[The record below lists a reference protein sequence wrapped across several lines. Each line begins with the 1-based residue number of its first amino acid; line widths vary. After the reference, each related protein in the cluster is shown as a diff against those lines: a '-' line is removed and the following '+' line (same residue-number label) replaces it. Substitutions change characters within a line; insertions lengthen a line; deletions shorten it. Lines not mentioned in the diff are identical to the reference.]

1 MYRIGHIV
9 CFLLWALTAQS
20 QGDLCNTL
28 PAGSGVGGFD
38 IVGGINAG
46 CSPLRVEVIN
56 TSGSTDIHYNFDY
69 QGQDLST
76 LSQTTTNTI
85 DVLFATTIARPYT
98 ILQYGKDAS
107 GKAIYA
113 CKTVSVRPNLQ
124 PEFSYSTC
132 SNNFISLIVPDT
144 PLNNFDYYT
153 IDWGGSRTGGKPQ
166 IETIYKADLPFK
178 GNTIYAVAGLTKNIK
193 VEGQNNIPTGCQP
206 PPYRSISLGGDGDIP
221 KITNLEMLPGGKDV
235 KLTFT
240 GEFDQHDIYQREVD
254 KSYTYPNSI
263 LKSNPGSITLPII
276 GNKANCFMVYRNP
289 GCIQLSGEACT
300 ISLDSIVPNGPF
312 ENIINWESF
321 VIGGP
326 QLILQTSQINSV
338 SYKLN
343 VQEVEPNTIFNRL
356 KSPVVAPFTDVI
368 TKCNIKYCYQ
378 VEALIS
384 GTWGQSPW
392 IPYTSKVLSEVK
404 CIDRKA
410 LKPPSIEKTLVTVED
425 ETLIKFLYTNPVGWP
440 VPIDSVYL
448 YEEKSSNTALF
459 SKAVNIPTS
468 PFFEINKNT
477 FDDSYCF
484 KMTFKDKC
492 ESVSQFSDLVCTVNL
507 KENNALLNWS
517 QELPF
522 STENIQSY
530 KIFATNEN
538 SGIESEISNFNS
550 SVLSEL
556 VDLSGFDKEAKYRI
570 KTIGD
575 NGGESFSNTVVIP
588 IDVLLFLPNVF
599 TPNGDGNNDL
609 LQIKGR
615 LGRVKSLNFQVLNRW
630 GEVVYR
636 STKFTDSWDG
646 IINGKQA
653 SRGTYFYKAKILL
666 TDGEEL
672 IKSGSFELIR

>member
-9 CFLLWALTAQS
+9 CFLLWALTAQG

-28 PAGSGVGGFD
+28 PAGSGVSGFD

-69 QGQDLST
+69 KGQDLST

-132 SNNFISLIVPDT
+132 NNNFLNLIIPAT
-144 PLNNFDYYT
+144 SANNFDYYT
-153 IDWGGSRTGGKPQ
+153 IDWGDASPIQ
-166 IETIYKADLPFK
+166 NVAALPFSFSK
-178 GNTIYAVAGLTKNIK
+178 NYSTSDLTRNIK
-193 VEGQNNIPTGCQP
+193 VQGHNTIPNGCP
-206 PPYRSISLGGDGDIP
+206 PPPFKTINMDSSGDLPNITSL
-221 KITNLEMLPGGKDV
+221 ESLPGGKDI

-240 GEFDQHDIYQREVD
+240 GQFDQHDIYQREID
-254 KSYTYPNSI
+254 KSYVLYDTI
-263 LKSNPGSITLPII
+263 LSSNPGSITLPII
-276 GNKANCFMVYRNP
+276 GKKANCFMVFRNP
-289 GCIQLSGEACT
+289 GCVQLSGEVCT
-300 ISLDSIVPNGPF
+300 ILLDSIKPNGPF
-312 ENIINWESF
+312 TNQASWSNIPLNNPQTIIKSTEVSQVNYTLKIQDIDKNLINNRSKNLINSPYDDNII
-321 VIGGP
+321 
-326 QLILQTSQINSV
+326 
-338 SYKLN
+338 
-343 VQEVEPNTIFNRL
+343 
-356 KSPVVAPFTDVI
+356 
-368 TKCNIKYCYQ
+368 KCNLKYCYQ
-378 VEALIS
+378 VEAEVN
-384 GTWGQSPW
+384 GTWNLFPP
-392 IPYTSKVLSEVK
+392 IPYTSKVISEIK

-410 LKPPSIEKTLVTVED
+410 LKPPSIEKTWVTVED
-425 ETLIKFLYTNPVGWP
+425 GTLIKFLYTNPVSWP

-448 YEEKSSNTALF
+448 YEEKSSNTALL
-459 SKAVNIPTS
+459 SKAVNIPAS

-477 FDDSYCF
+477 IDDSYCF

-507 KENNALLNWS
+507 KESNALLNWS

-522 STENIQSY
+522 STEIIQSY
-530 KIFATNEN
+530 KILATNEN
-538 SGIESEISNFNS
+538 TRIESEISNFNS

-575 NGGESFSNTVVIP
+575 NGGESFSNIVVIP

-615 LGRVKSLNFQVLNRW
+615 FGRVKSLNFQVLNRW
-630 GEVVYR
+630 GEVVYH

-653 SRGTYFYKAKILL
+653 SIGTYFYKAKILL

>member
-9 CFLLWALTAQS
+9 CFLLWALTAQG
-20 QGDLCNTL
+20 QANLCTP
-28 PAGSGVGGFD
+28 PANSGVGGFD
-38 IVGGINAG
+38 IVGGINEG

-56 TSGSTDIHYNFDY
+56 TSGSTNVYYDFDY
-69 QGQDLST
+69 RGQDLST
-76 LSQTTTNTI
+76 LKYDTLSKFP
-85 DVLFATTIARPYT
+85 LFANTVARNYE

-132 SNNFISLIVPDT
+132 NNNLLNLIIPAT
-144 PLNNFDYYT
+144 SANNFDYYT
-153 IDWGGSRTGGKPQ
+153 IDWGDTSPIQ
-166 IETIYKADLPFK
+166 NVSALPFSFSK
-178 GNTIYAVAGLTKNIK
+178 SYSTSDLTRNIK
-193 VEGQNNIPTGCQP
+193 VQGHNTVPNGCAP
-206 PPYRSISLGGDGDIP
+206 PPFKTIAMDGGGDVP
-221 KITNLEMLPGGKDV
+221 KITSLETLPGGKNV

-240 GEFDQHDIYQREVD
+240 GQFDQHDIYQREVD

-312 ENIINWESF
+312 ENIVNWESF

-326 QLILQTSQINSV
+326 QLILQTSQVNSV
-338 SYKLN
+338 NYKLN
-343 VQEVEPNTIFNRL
+343 IQEIEPNTIFNRL
-356 KSPVVAPFTDVI
+356 KSLAVSPSPDVI

-378 VEALIS
+378 VEALFS

-392 IPYTSKVLSEVK
+392 VPYTSKVLSEVK

-410 LKPPSIEKTLVTVED
+410 LKPPSIEKTWVTVED
-425 ETLIKFLYTNPVGWP
+425 ETLIKFLYTNPVSWP

-448 YEEKSSNTALF
+448 YEEKNSNTALF
-459 SKAVNIPTS
+459 SKAVNIPAS

-477 FDDSYCF
+477 IDDSYCF

-517 QELPF
+517 EELPF
-522 STENIQSY
+522 SSENIQSY
-530 KIFATNEN
+530 KILETNEN
-538 SGIESEISNFNS
+538 TGIESEISNFNS

-575 NGGESFSNTVVIP
+575 NGGESFSNSVEIP

-615 LGRVKSLNFQVLNRW
+615 FGRVKSLNFQVLNRW

-653 SRGTYFYKAKILL
+653 SIGTYFYKAKILL